1 MWTTFLQD
9 FSAETFFRHVEPPH
23 EYDVILG
30 SDASKKG
37 YGGYL
42 GSAPIAGLFPAEW
55 SVLDIQTLEL
65 YPILAL
71 IGTFSSSLRNKSV
84 LIRCDNQSLVHCLN
98 KFSSRNRSVLHLLR
112 ILVLILLRNNIAIKA
127 THLSSEANYICDTL
141 SRRQVS
147 GSWLVKHGLKPKLA
161 QVDHRFRPSALR
173 TVLTAL

>member
-1 MWTTFLQD
+1 MWTTFLQE

-65 YPILAL
+65 YPFLAL
-71 IGTFSSSLRNKSV
+71 IRHRFV
-84 LIRCDNQSLVHCLN
+84 
-98 KFSSRNRSVLHLLR
+98 
-112 ILVLILLRNNIAIKA
+112 
-127 THLSSEANYICDTL
+127 
-141 SRRQVS
+141 
-147 GSWLVKHGLKPKLA
+147 LA
-161 QVDHRFRPSALR
+161 QK
-173 TVLTAL
+173 